1 MSKVVSRAVCMTSV
15 KRFDA
20 PYPGRGCAEP
30 ASGRNH
36 MHCSKGAVSPAM
48 HTHVGNQIG
57 IITIDTPPP
66 VRS

>member
-1 MSKVVSRAVCMTSV
+1 
-15 KRFDA
+15 
-20 PYPGRGCAEP
+20 
-30 ASGRNH
+30 